1 MENKLDQKQQ
11 QIETLR
17 QSLATLQ
24 ITYQTETQDKD
35 NKLEQ
40 KNTEIKLLKS
50 QAGQSQERLSNER
63 EH

>member
-35 NKLEQ
+35 SKLEQ
-40 KNTEIKLLKS
+40 KDKEIKLLKS